1 MKRVSVMIT
10 SYNQER
16 YIIQALK
23 SVLIQ
28 DYPNLEILIG
38 DDASTDKT
46 EEIIKPYLKDRRIKY
61 VRHEKNIGQTANK
74 HKLLYEHAN
83 GSYMMQLDGDD
94 FLTDNTY
101 ISQAMKL
108 AEKNDLSAIFAKNRV
123 LIEKNKI
130 YIEDKIN
137 SDLPCVIDGNRLFIN
152 YYKGYSL
159 PSPGFIYDRS
169 KALSAG
175 FFEKG
180 DIPSYDWESFLKLFI
195 NNKVGFINKYV
206 SVWRKHTANVTKNAD
221 LDDFGKTILYIESLF
236 DYACKKSYF
245 HKNALGLWRKRM
257 LKRVFFR
264 LYVTFSILEQP
275 ERIKE
280 LILYVKNN
288 YRHLYHEILLD
299 PRLLLFRLLSVD
311 EKMIYWAFKNILKQ
325 ESFFVDLMADNNNL
339 KYPKIAK

>member
-152 YYKGYSL
+152 YYKVYSL
-159 PSPGFIYDRS
+159 PSPGFIYDDS
-169 KALSAG
+169 KALSAD

-180 DIPSYDWESFLKLFI
+180 NIPSYDWESFLKLFI

-206 SVWRKHTANVTKNAD
+206 SVWRKHTEIGRASCR
-221 LDDFGKTILYIESLF
+221 E
-236 DYACKKSYF
+236 
-245 HKNALGLWRKRM
+245 
-257 LKRVFFR
+257 RVCHR
-264 LYVTFSILEQP
+264 V
-275 ERIKE
+275 
-280 LILYVKNN
+280 
-288 YRHLYHEILLD
+288 
-299 PRLLLFRLLSVD
+299 
-311 EKMIYWAFKNILKQ
+311 
-325 ESFFVDLMADNNNL
+325 
-339 KYPKIAK
+339 